1 MIFLLADGKDVL
13 VSSVDPEHPD
23 FENNHIRVTDSHT
36 CRNAMDKRLPG
47 ETLANILRNA
57 LSFSSENKV
66 HLY

>member
-36 CRNAMDKRLPG
+36 HNRKDEHRLPG
-47 ETLANILRNA
+47 TTLAGILRNA
-57 LSFSSENKV
+57 MTLSGDKV
-66 HLY
+66 TIV